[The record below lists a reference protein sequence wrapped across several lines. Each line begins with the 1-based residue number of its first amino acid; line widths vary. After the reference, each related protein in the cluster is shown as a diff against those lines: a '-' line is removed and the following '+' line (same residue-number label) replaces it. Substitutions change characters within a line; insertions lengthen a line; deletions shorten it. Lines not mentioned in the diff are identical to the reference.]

1 MSKLAKEKSS
11 VSSILYMTLWIFCAM
26 GAVAYIA
33 FLIENTSP
41 NLNLSTAALQ
51 SDIKPERAETL
62 LSEIRDGIGQTNQS
76 LRQLNVKYY
85 GLDKEISSLQKNVAT
100 LSESNT
106 ILNSRVKL
114 IEQTIDP
121 DKNWITG
128 SVQKTEKTKV
138 KALNNPDMDTL
149 KSVHN
154 ALTANDVINQQNQNP
169 NKLQPQILQTRSILS
184 ADKSKT
190 NTADMEQLAM
200 NQIIM
205 DNMPIKKTDAAPS
218 ITRTQFAVSLGNYP
232 DINRLKKAWSVLNKK
247 YSNVLGNLQPRYITM
262 VIDNNAQ
269 YQLVSGPINN
279 ALDAA
284 KICFHLQQSK
294 TYCKQTIY
302 VGSNI

>member
-26 GAVAYIA
+26 GAIGYIA
-33 FLIENTSP
+33 FLIENSAP

-51 SDIKPERAETL
+51 EDIKPERTETL
-62 LSEIRDGIGQTNQS
+62 LSEIRDGIGQTNHS

-85 GLDKEISSLQKNVAT
+85 GLDKEINSLKENVAT

-121 DKNWITG
+121 DKNWVTG
-128 SVQKTEKTKV
+128 SVNETEPKSSRPKV
-138 KALNNPDMDTL
+138 SNTL
-149 KSVHN
+149 ETVQN
-154 ALTANDVINQQNQNP
+154 ALAQNDNLNLQKKKSATAKETNA
-169 NKLQPQILQTRSILS
+169 K
-184 ADKSKT
+184 KS
-190 NTADMEQLAM
+190 NTADMEKLAL
-200 NQIIM
+200 NQIILN
-205 DNMPIKKTDAAPS
+205 NMPIKKPDEAPS

-232 DINRLKKAWSVLNKK
+232 DINRLKKAWSILNKK
-247 YSNVLGNLQPRYITM
+247 YSNVLGDLQPRYITL
-262 VIDNNAQ
+262 VIENNAQ
-269 YQLVSGPINN
+269 YQLVSGPLSN

-294 TYCKQTIY
+294 TYCKQTVY
-302 VGSNI
+302 LGSKI